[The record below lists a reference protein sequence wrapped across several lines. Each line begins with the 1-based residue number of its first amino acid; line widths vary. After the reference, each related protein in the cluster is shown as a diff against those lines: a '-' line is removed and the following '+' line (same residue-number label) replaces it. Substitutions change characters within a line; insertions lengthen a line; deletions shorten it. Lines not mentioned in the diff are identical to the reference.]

1 MTDSV
6 EKNLHIEKDIAKE
19 LKSNHVPYH
28 FLCKAHTVE
37 ELDRSNINVLANL
50 KHALKFR
57 EALESINS
65 GVKSFP
71 RG

>member
-6 EKNLHIEKDIAKE
+6 EKNLHIEKGIAKE

-37 ELDRSNINVLANL
+37 ALDQSNINVLANL
-50 KHALKFR
+50 QHALKFS
-57 EALESINS
+57 EALESMKS
-65 GVKSFP
+65 GVK
-71 RG
+71 

>member
-6 EKNLHIEKDIAKE
+6 EKNLHIEKGIAKE

-37 ELDRSNINVLANL
+37 ALDQSHINVLANL
-50 KHALKFR
+50 QHALKFS
-57 EALESINS
+57 EALESMKS
-65 GVKSFP
+65 GVK
-71 RG
+71 